1 MQLDDGEGA
10 PGEEADV
17 ARRADMT
24 CTTANTPETVPAT
37 SLKDFVIQGAA
48 ELGECQG
55 AQSFRAVRRRDGR
68 SVLLHK
74 FRPAAPLIAL
84 GPLVGER
91 EPPDFRS
98 PFVTRFSDLFAV
110 AGSAY
115 LVEPLP
121 SCSCLSDV
129 WRHVLQQRPAEAVTV
144 MAVLINQM
152 VAVTHQLL
160 RTGSG
165 HGAMDLR
172 NIILAPAGCFGLLA
186 SHVDCEKGSLWLR
199 KNPDCPPQLDLH
211 GLVQTL
217 ASLLDLDVEVAGAQG
232 TTIRVPAG
240 IHRKIRNL
248 SHALEQSQR
257 TATRSA

>member
-1 MQLDDGEGA
+1 
-10 PGEEADV
+10 
-17 ARRADMT
+17 MT
-24 CTTANTPETVPAT
+24 CTTANTPDTVPAT
-37 SLKDFVIQGAA
+37 TLRDFVIQGAA
-48 ELGECQG
+48 ELGQCQG
-55 AQSFRAVRRRDGR
+55 GQSFRAVRRRDGR

-74 FRPAAPLIAL
+74 FRPAATLTAL
-84 GPLVGER
+84 GPLVGEN
-91 EPPDFRS
+91 EPPDFSR

-121 SCSCLSDV
+121 SGSCLSDV
-129 WRHVLQQRPAEAVTV
+129 WRHVLQKRPADAVTV

-160 RTGSG
+160 RVGSG
-165 HGAMDLR
+165 HGAMDLQ

-199 KNPDCPPQLDLH
+199 KAPGRPPRLDLH

-217 ASLLDLDVEVAGAQG
+217 TSLLDLDMEVAGAQG
-232 TTIRVPAG
+232 TTIHVPAD
-240 IHRKIRNL
+240 IHRKIRSL
-248 SHALEQSQR
+248 AYALEQSHR
-257 TATRSA
+257 AAARSA

>member
-1 MQLDDGEGA
+1 
-10 PGEEADV
+10 
-17 ARRADMT
+17 MT
-24 CTTANTPETVPAT
+24 CTTANTPKTIPAT
-37 SLKDFVIQGAA
+37 TLKDFVIQGAA
-48 ELGECQG
+48 ELGECRG

-74 FRPAAPLIAL
+74 FRPAAPLTAL

-129 WRHVLQQRPAEAVTV
+129 WRHVLQKRPAEAVTV
-144 MAVLINQM
+144 MAVLISQM

-160 RTGSG
+160 RLGIS

-186 SHVDCEKGSLWLR
+186 SHVECDAGILWLR
-199 KNPDCPPQLDLH
+199 KDPERRPQSDLH
-211 GLVQTL
+211 GLVEVL
-217 ASLLDLDVEVAGAQG
+217 VSLLDLDMEVAGAQK
-232 TTIRVPAG
+232 TTIRLPAD
-240 IHRKIRNL
+240 IHRKIRSL
-248 SHALEQSQR
+248 PYALEQSR
-257 TATRSA
+257 RAATRSA